1 LSSAAQSANKSALT
15 EHCTI
20 MGFDFG
26 EKRIGVATGNLSI
39 GLATPLTTIHA
50 ASNADRLAA
59 ITKLFNQWQPA
70 QFVVGQPHHADD
82 QPHPIAHLAKKF
94 GNRLE
99 ENFKRPVVYI
109 DETLSSTEAARL
121 LVERG
126 ITGREQKD
134 KLDAFAAAVILQ
146 SWMNEY
152 ALTTAAINQEKANHA
167 A

>member
-1 LSSAAQSANKSALT
+1 
-15 EHCTI
+15 

-39 GLATPLTTIHA
+39 GLAAPLTTIHA
-50 ASNADRLAA
+50 ESNVDRLAA
-59 ITKLFNQWQPA
+59 IAKLFTEWQPA
-70 QFVVGQPHHADD
+70 QFVVGQPRHADD
-82 QPHPIAHLAKKF
+82 QLHKIAHLAKKF
-94 GNRLE
+94 GNRLQ
-99 ENFKRPVVYI
+99 ENFKRPVAYV
-109 DETLSSTEAARL
+109 DETLSSTEASRQ

-146 SWMNEY
+146 SWLNEY
-152 ALTTAAINQEKANHA
+152 AMQAQGDTNHA